1 MSSKKVIDIANSLEF
16 IKDYNSNG
24 ITGSNSRLSTSE
36 NGELFLYYNNSSF
49 NSSSGTVVL
58 YNGGLSIDNT
68 SQATSV
74 TSGGS
79 MTIRGGTAI
88 GGDLYIGSNV
98 YVSSNISTTN
108 VITSGLTVGNINF
121 TGNLYQ
127 NSSLYVSSQWTS
139 NTNSSSIFYTS
150 GNVGINTTQP
160 QYNLDVNGTIRS
172 DNISSTNITSG
183 TLTATGLTVGNINFT
198 GDLYQNGS
206 LYVSSQW
213 TSNTN
218 SNSVFYTRGNVG
230 IMNVSPNSTLDV
242 LGNFNV
248 SGSTSLSSISAIN
261 SGNVLT
267 IQNFTT
273 AGNSSI
279 QFMDNNSSDKLYIG
293 YANGGSSLTNFVG
306 SSYILSEN
314 ATSIKIAAGNKTS
327 QPIII
332 NANDNSISVTTTT
345 DSSDIYSGSLKVAG
359 GASIE
364 KNLYVGGK
372 LSVSDLNLGMSNI
385 FSNVFVASNNVGS
398 ATDVTN
404 LIFSN
409 STVRSFTATLS
420 VSVTATTNLYETF
433 ILEGIQTSTQWDI
446 YVSSYG
452 DITGISFS
460 ITSSGQ
466 IQYTS
471 PNFSGFTNMIF
482 SYQVVQIN
490 KTVSVNY
497 LGLSTSG
504 TLIIDSVQIVSTVD
518 SNSTTRGALYVAG
531 GCTIDKTLYSTNI
544 SSNCLIVTTSTTGTA
559 RITTSLMA
567 IGDSNTIG
575 SIITTGGNVGFGTS
589 TPSDLIHLYNATTNS
604 NIGHI
609 FQTGSR
615 QYRMGIRGDI
625 SNSFVIQDDTAVQ
638 AYFAINT
645 AGNLTV
651 TGDITV
657 FGSISDRRFK
667 ENIQSITSDVALDK
681 VKSLR
686 PVTFT
691 WKSNISNLSKIGT
704 DDVGFIAQE
713 VEEVVEYVVDEF
725 SDLTSGEVYKK
736 IKHERIIPY
745 LVGAIQKL
753 NDDNVKKSCEI
764 NRLNELITNLSNRL
778 EYLEQKV

>member
-16 IKDYNSNG
+16 IRDYNSNG

-36 NGELFLYYNNSSF
+36 NGELFLYYNNSSS
-49 NSSSGTVVL
+49 NSSSGTLVL

-68 SQATSV
+68 SEATSV
-74 TSGGS
+74 SSGGS

-127 NSSLYVSSQWTS
+127 NNSLYVSSQWTS
-139 NTNSSSIFYTS
+139 NTNSNIFYTS

-160 QYNLDVNGTIRS
+160 QYNLDVNGTMRS
-172 DNISSTNITSG
+172 NNILSTDISSGS
-183 TLTATGLTVGNINFT
+183 LTATGLTVGNINFT
-198 GDLYQNGS
+198 GNLYQNGV
-206 LYVSSQW
+206 LYSE
-213 TSNTN
+213 
-218 SNSVFYTRGNVG
+218 SNSGNWSTDSNNIFYTRGNVG
-230 IMNVSPNSTLDV
+230 IITTSPNSTLDV

-248 SGSTSLSSISAIN
+248 SGSTSLSSISAIKDE
-261 SGNVLT
+261 NVLT
-267 IQNFTT
+267 IQNFST

-279 QFMDNNSSDKLYIG
+279 QFMDNSSSNRLYIG
-293 YANGGSSLTNFVG
+293 YANNGSSLTNFVG
-306 SSYILSEN
+306 SGYILSEN

-332 NANDNSISVTTTT
+332 NANDNSISITTTT
-345 DSSDIYSGSLKVAG
+345 DSTDIYSGSLKIAG

-364 KNLYVGGK
+364 KNLYIGGQ
-372 LSVSDLNLGMSNI
+372 LSINNLNVTNVTYGSLCISDLNLGMSNI
-385 FSNVFVASNNVGS
+385 FSNVFIASNNIES
-398 ATDVTN
+398 ATDITN
-404 LIFSN
+404 LFFSN
-409 STVRSFTATLS
+409 SIVRSFTVTLS
-420 VSVTATTNLYETF
+420 ISVTATANLYETF
-433 ILEGIQTSTQWDI
+433 ILEGIQTSSQWDI

-452 DITGISFS
+452 DITGVLFT

-471 PNFSGFTNMIF
+471 PDFSGFTNMIF

-504 TLIIDSVQIVSTVD
+504 TLIFDSIQILSTDD

-544 SSNCLIVTTSTTGTA
+544 SSSTLNLSTGLTSANAQITNVVSTTISAGTLVG
-559 RITTSLMA
+559 TTFTGSNMSLSGDLV
-567 IGDSNTIG
+567 IGGTLTTG
-575 SIITTGGNVGFGTS
+575 SIRTS
-589 TPSDLIHLYNATTNS
+589 
-604 NIGHI
+604 
-609 FQTGSR
+609 
-615 QYRMGIRGDI
+615 DI
-625 SNSFVIQDDTAVQ
+625 ALT
-638 AYFAINT
+638 
-645 AGNLTV
+645 GNLV
-651 TGDITV
+651 ATGDITA
-657 FGSISDRRFK
+657 FGNISDRRFK
-667 ENIQSITSDVALDK
+667 ENIQDITTDVALDK

-691 WKSNISNLSKIGT
+691 WKSNIANTSKIGT
-704 DDVGFIAQE
+704 DDAGFIAQE
-713 VEEVVEYVVDEF
+713 VEEVVEYAVGEF
-725 SDLTSGEVYKK
+725 TDLESGEVYKK
-736 IKHERIIPY
+736 INHERIIPY

-753 NDDNVKKSCEI
+753 NDDNSKKSSEM
-764 NRLNELITNLSNRL
+764 NKLNDLITKLSNRL
-778 EYLEQKV
+778 EFLEQNV